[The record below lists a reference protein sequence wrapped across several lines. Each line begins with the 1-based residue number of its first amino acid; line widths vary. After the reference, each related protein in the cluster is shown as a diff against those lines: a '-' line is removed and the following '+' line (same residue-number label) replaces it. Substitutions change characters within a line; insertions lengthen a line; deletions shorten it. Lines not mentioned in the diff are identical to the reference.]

1 VVIVAQLT
9 FSVPLSLP
17 SPLAPY
23 HADRLAFFCPIFW
36 ALHQVNSCVRQLR
49 GFCFPGSAPSFIDS
63 EQFLT
68 KAGDVGMILEV
79 PGLDYECLDAS
90 TIDNLTKRLE
100 SAFRFFDENFRV
112 YQHLFKR
119 NNPAIPF
126 KLSGIPVVDA
136 ANRNRIA
143 YLDNKADDLFSLSR
157 RLPS

>member
-1 VVIVAQLT
+1 
-9 FSVPLSLP
+9 
-17 SPLAPY
+17 
-23 HADRLAFFCPIFW
+23 
-36 ALHQVNSCVRQLR
+36 
-49 GFCFPGSAPSFIDS
+49 
-63 EQFLT
+63 
-68 KAGDVGMILEV
+68 
-79 PGLDYECLDAS
+79 LDAS

-100 SAFRFFDENFRV
+100 SAFRLFDENFRV
-112 YQHLFKR
+112 YQYLFKR